1 MIEEQLFDRVI
12 KTLKDNNDTVVVGI
26 ADTAGDE
33 FRVYYSGSDDM
44 ITRVIEGISDVYI
57 NELINDIKTGGKN
70 APDPKAI
77 DLDKFLKD
85 LEDGLD
91 GKN

>member
-1 MIEEQLFDRVI
+1 MIDEQLFDRVI
-12 KTLKDNNDTVVVGI
+12 KTLKENNDTVVVGI
-26 ADTAGDE
+26 ADTSGDTL
-33 FRVYYSGSDDM
+33 RVYYTGSDDM

-57 NELINDIKTGGKN
+57 NELINDINTGGKS